1 MVEDITGRDE
11 RRMREATRRAA
22 QEANTSKWLMSAEF
36 TAASRY
42 ETDPDMEE
50 KVDAFVAG
58 AAWGAEHLPPPDD
71 REILRILEKE
81 HVRCSE
87 EVWKAIRNVIQKRV
101 KARNE

>member
-1 MVEDITGRDE
+1 MSNDTSDE
-11 RRMREATRRAA
+11 QRMREATRSTAYAA
-22 QEANTSKWLMSAEF
+22 HTSMWLIAAEF

-87 EVWKAIRNVIQKRV
+87 EVWRAIRNVIQKRV